1 MAPAQGA
8 SLHPAVARWLLGA
21 VRQLQKEVIELRKIQ
36 TQEKLIGVAP
46 NAIEI
51 PECLDGQAVQKCP
64 EQMTQTV
71 LTSADVLKVQH
82 VDVVADAT
90 VLQQRQVP
98 MTQAAQGSVE
108 AQHVDEVPIIQTV
121 QTSVGAA
128 QVQDA
133 DEVAGV
139 PVQVHNPA
147 PTAQIAQKS
156 VVPMVQCDNQVVDPP
171 VVQQRQAPMI
181 QTVRKF
187 VDVPHVQF
195 MIKHWIDEAEEVPV
209 MQYGDEIE
217 EEEDGSDEYPWDPY
231 AEDYA
236 EKMRR
241 FYATYKEELK
251 QYMPDGAFSESGEE
265 NDDEE
270 ESGSDDDTEFQAEL
284 MWLQEE
290 QRRNARATRRVHFD
304 DASDEGG

>member
-1 MAPAQGA
+1 MGAGKRTSRCLAELVIQRMDRLEAALGQLLLSTPGPGCWPALQGSLLRADAPEFVPYVDELSHSQIEKFNEWPGITQNVFDAEGLNA
-8 SLHPAVARWLLGA
+8 DYAFAAEGPKIPETVSHVDGEEP
-21 VRQLQKEVIELRKIQ
+21 QKPMQENFIEELRFAQ
-36 TQEKLIGVAP
+36 TFNVEDEEKYGEKL
-46 NAIEI
+46 E
-51 PECLDGQAVQKCP
+51 L
-64 EQMTQTV
+64 
-71 LTSADVLKVQH
+71 
-82 VDVVADAT
+82 
-90 VLQQRQVP
+90 
-98 MTQAAQGSVE
+98 
-108 AQHVDEVPIIQTV
+108 
-121 QTSVGAA
+121 
-128 QVQDA
+128 
-133 DEVAGV
+133 
-139 PVQVHNPA
+139 
-147 PTAQIAQKS
+147 
-156 VVPMVQCDNQVVDPP
+156 DPP

-241 FYATYKEELK
+241 FYATHKEELK

-270 ESGSDDDTEFQAEL
+270 ESGSDDDAEFQAEL

>member
-1 MAPAQGA
+1 MGAGKRTSRCLAELVIQRMDRLEAALGQLLLSTPAPGCWPALQG
-8 SLHPAVARWLLGA
+8 SLLRADAPEFVPYVDELSHSQIEKFNEWPGITQNVFGA
-21 VRQLQKEVIELRKIQ
+21 EGLNADYAFAAE
-36 TQEKLIGVAP
+36 GP
-46 NAIEI
+46 NI
-51 PECLDGQAVQKCP
+51 PE
-64 EQMTQTV
+64 TV
-71 LTSADVLKVQH
+71 SH
-82 VDVVADAT
+82 
-90 VLQQRQVP
+90 
-98 MTQAAQGSVE
+98 
-108 AQHVDEVPIIQTV
+108 
-121 QTSVGAA
+121 
-128 QVQDA
+128 
-133 DEVAGV
+133 V